1 MDAPGAA
8 LWGDL
13 GQERSFAKSK
23 PPHTPGSLSLM
34 VQTVHKAH
42 AGLLQPLMMETRQ
55 PRPFLLF
62 MLLLLAT

>member
-1 MDAPGAA
+1 MDATGAA

-13 GQERSFAKSK
+13 GQESSFAQST

-42 AGLLQPLMMETRQ
+42 EGLLSAFDDEN
-55 PRPFLLF
+55 
-62 MLLLLAT
+62 